1 MTSNHISYAAV
12 ARRIQNALG
21 ELAAAAGDL
30 AASLE
35 LESGLQNASPDDFQ
49 VPQARGSRQQEI
61 LDLLMKSENED
72 GVRPG
77 AIAKALGI
85 ENPNTYTALEALAAQ
100 GLAERIPNS
109 DPQEWRLAERY
120 RRSQR
125 IVALANEVRAGEW
138 TTYGDISQVIYGHP
152 MGGQAVGV
160 VMLRLADQVP
170 SHRVLAYSGEISEYW
185 SGGDGTNRPD
195 AAQLLRNEGVEVSDD
210 YFAHGRHRVT
220 AETLAERLSD

>member
-1 MTSNHISYAAV
+1 MSSSNINYAAV
-12 ARRIQNALG
+12 ARRVQAALG

-35 LESGLQNASPDDFQ
+35 MDAGLQTTNPDDLQ
-49 VPQARGSRQQEI
+49 APRARGSRQQEI
-61 LDLLMKSENED
+61 LDLLMESENES
-72 GVRPG
+72 GMRPG

-85 ENPNTYTALEALAAQ
+85 ENPNTYTALEALAVQ

-125 IVALANEVRAGEW
+125 IAALANTVLAGEW
-138 TTYGDISQVIYGHP
+138 TSYGDISQVLYGHP
-152 MGGQAVGV
+152 MGGQAVGM
-160 VMLRLADQVP
+160 VMLHLAEQVP
-170 SHRVLAYSGEISEYW
+170 SHRVLAHTGEISEYW
-185 SGGDGTNRPD
+185 SVGDGSDRTD
-195 AAQLLRNEGVEVSDD
+195 AAQMLRDEGVEVSAD

-220 AETLAERLSD
+220 AEVLAARLPE